1 MLILRRWRYLLLS
14 KAEKYLAW
22 FSCCILQKTVKMPHT
37 FLLKV
42 IFSCPFLWQYVA
54 VKADFLMHRLSVLK
68 CQQRQIWHC
77 SKTEELNFSVLFSTC
92 YLTVSFGVEWFC
104 YCEKRWIII
113 PYSPFLHH
121 FKIIYLRLLFSID
134 SFMLCSFNIFNIMSC
149 LGVLFSTL
157 DGPSLFCLTSI
168 SVMRSSKFP
177 LFEMFLVL
185 LYYSSFIHTCF
196 KQQFSMTP
204 SH

>member
-22 FSCCILQKTVKMPHT
+22 FSCCILQKTVKMPRM

-121 FKIIYLRLLFSID
+121 FKTIYLRLLFSID

-177 LFEMFLVL
+177 LFEIFLVL